1 MIGLD
6 KSRPD
11 WTNKDIQAQDASIDS
26 FSLWQKVKISARK
39 EKIQESLKNEIET
52 ILEFS
57 PTLVHVSYSAIV
69 PSSRFLSKRERKQL
83 PFMSFMCHA

>member
-26 FSLWQKVKISARK
+26 FSLWQKVMISARK
-39 EKIQESLKNEIET
+39 EKIQESLKM
-52 ILEFS
+52 
-57 PTLVHVSYSAIV
+57 
-69 PSSRFLSKRERKQL
+69 R
-83 PFMSFMCHA
+83 